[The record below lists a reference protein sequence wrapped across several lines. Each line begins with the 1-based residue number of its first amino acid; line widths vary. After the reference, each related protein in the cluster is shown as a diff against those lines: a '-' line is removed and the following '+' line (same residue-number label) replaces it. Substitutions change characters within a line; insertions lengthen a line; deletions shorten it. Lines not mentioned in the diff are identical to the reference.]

1 MLIVLDDCIGHVF
14 SHWAWRELIKK
25 SVTAGAVPSGEG
37 LAVSYCT
44 PWHCSDS
51 LSQFCIQ
58 AFLFSG
64 HCGVCVKAEA
74 FDGVSGA

>member
-44 PWHCSDS
+44 P
-51 LSQFCIQ
+51 
-58 AFLFSG
+58 
-64 HCGVCVKAEA
+64 
-74 FDGVSGA
+74 